1 MNLEELESAA
11 VLAKELEYLKRV
23 LDNIK
28 KAEKVTFHVKIK
40 FKAQLD
46 GSVYHLAFEPK
57 KIIELLEADIEA
69 TEDALG
75 SFGVEV

>member
-11 VLAKELEYLKRV
+11 VLAKELEYMKRV

-28 KAEKVTFHVKIK
+28 KAEKTTFHVKVK
-40 FKAQLD
+40 FKQQLD
-46 GSVYHLAFEPK
+46 GSVYHLAFEPR
-57 KIIELLEADIEA
+57 KIIEILEDDIVSLEV
-69 TEDALG
+69 ALG